1 MTWDFEG
8 EIWYW
13 RGPAP
18 FYFITVPEPISA
30 DIHAVAAEV
39 SYGWGVIPVRA
50 RISATTW
57 QTSMFPK
64 DGLYALPVKLAVRRA
79 ELIDDGDVVAVHMDL
94 SPGRAEVTIGRSNSG
109 AR

>member
-18 FYFITVPEPISA
+18 FYFVTVPESISA
-30 DIHAVAAEV
+30 DIHAVAADV
-39 SYGWGVIPVRA
+39 SYGWGAIPVRA
-50 RISATTW
+50 RIGATTW

-64 DGLYALPVKLAVRRA
+64 GGMYALPVKVAVRRA
-79 ELIDDGDVVAVHMDL
+79 EQIDDGDLVSAHL
-94 SPGRAEVTIGRSNSG
+94 ELEPGRPQITVR
-109 AR
+109 